1 MAVKIPFRR
10 ELSFEYGLSAS
21 IAPGIRRVIARNP
34 SPFTFHGTG
43 TYILGHG
50 DVAVIDGAINGSAS
64 AVGGLAGALR
74 QFQSGRLYQY
84 ALVMLLGIF
93 ALLTWRLW
101 PFFSGLMR

>member
-1 MAVKIPFRR
+1 MSPQVRSPVFR
-10 ELSFEYGLSAS
+10 A
-21 IAPGIRRVIARNP
+21 IRLRA
-34 SPFTFHGTG
+34 
-43 TYILGHG
+43 
-50 DVAVIDGAINGSAS
+50 GSAQ
-64 AVGGLAGALR
+64 AVGGLAGVLR